1 MSGTGSNTTNGGG
14 LASRFSMALSKIID
28 FNSAINESDKKGMNS
43 PDNVGETEDD
53 MNEILNLIEEL
64 NKH

>member
-1 MSGTGSNTTNGGG
+1 
-14 LASRFSMALSKIID
+14 MALSKIID
-28 FNSAINESDKKGMNS
+28 FNSAINENDKKGMNS